1 MLVMASLKAVLPGNT
16 FLGQPAVL
24 PSCRTYAF
32 TPLSFNSAGFSCID
46 NLHWEVSLDLYCM
59 CALASIAVYLRT
71 KSNDYCPQRLYNTGT
86 HVTLTRPDVLTLS
99 ELAH

>member
-1 MLVMASLKAVLPGNT
+1 
-16 FLGQPAVL
+16 
-24 PSCRTYAF
+24 
-32 TPLSFNSAGFSCID
+32 
-46 NLHWEVSLDLYCM
+46 M